1 MSRSGAEALLSSDGS
16 DDVDWQVQEP
26 ARLLHRVEVRTWPGV
41 VAEHERALRVRRE
54 RRTRKEP
61 ARVHRVVD
69 DAYLVLGNCVFL
81 GQALETVVVNGHIA
95 QDSPEAWRGGHVR
108 PPVVTHEQ
116 AARMPKLEEGF
127 DGLDV
132 VVPVND
138 VWFFR
143 HVLQVREHGNT
154 RRANLVGNLS
164 KLRRVHH
171 WLMPGRSQ
179 AEREVPQRGL
189 CACTTRERHVH
200 DQDSQAPPNV
210 TIRAPGER
218 SRRWP
223 CRAFPTPCRA

>member
-1 MSRSGAEALLSSDGS
+1 M
-16 DDVDWQVQEP
+16 
-26 ARLLHRVEVRTWPGV
+26 
-41 VAEHERALRVRRE
+41 
-54 RRTRKEP
+54 
-61 ARVHRVVD
+61 
-69 DAYLVLGNCVFL
+69 
-81 GQALETVVVNGHIA
+81 
-95 QDSPEAWRGGHVR
+95 R

-127 DGLDV
+127 NGLDV

-171 WLMPGRSQ
+171 RLLPGRSQ

-189 CACTTRERHVH
+189 CACTVA
-200 DQDSQAPPNV
+200 SV
-210 TIRAPGER
+210 TFMIRIRKLPLTLR
-218 SRRWP
+218 SGRRASAHGFEVYLG
-223 CRAFPTPCRA
+223 RRG